1 MSYVRKKCALENAR
15 QKMRDKNFVAHFWA
29 RIFQRAFFTH
39 IIHTRALRSLY
50 FAEEMSS
57 KSQKTAKL
65 ERKRYLP
72 ILRFSARPGARERA
86 FWRNPDHIV
95 ILCSKNAL
103 VEKLK
108 NWHLW
113 ASNPPPWPGR
123 GTLDPGPFADS
134 YRHCKSKLISF
145 GKVNY
150 TWLWM
155 HALIGMWSE
164 GRKSVPTVMASRQ
177 CMRQCSDHCWPATS
191 VA

>member
-1 MSYVRKKCALENAR
+1 MRAWKCAPKNAR
-15 QKMRDKNFVAHFWA
+15 QKFCRAFLGAHFSA
-29 RIFQRAFFTH
+29 RIFYAHNTYAR
-39 IIHTRALRSLY
+39 IKKSLFCRRNEFKISKNGQIREKKV
-50 FAEEMSS
+50 FADF
-57 KSQKTAKL
+57 A
-65 ERKRYLP
+65 
-72 ILRFSARPGARERA
+72 IFGAPGARERA

-177 CMRQCSDHCWPATS
+177 CMRQCSDHCSPATS

>member
-72 ILRFSARPGARERA
+72 ILRFSARRA
-86 FWRNPDHIV
+86 PV
-95 ILCSKNAL
+95 SAL
-103 VEKLK
+103 FDEIPITLSYYVQKMLWLK
-108 NWHLW
+108 N
-113 ASNPPPWPGR
+113 
-123 GTLDPGPFADS
+123 
-134 YRHCKSKLISF
+134 
-145 GKVNY
+145 
-150 TWLWM
+150 
-155 HALIGMWSE
+155 
-164 GRKSVPTVMASRQ
+164 
-177 CMRQCSDHCWPATS
+177 
-191 VA
+191 